1 MGLWMRVG
9 TIGDVFI
16 VWIISCFVEWSGWR
30 HVPVQSPHQTAGVR
44 QRHTAAHSVHR
55 GHDLLTEDARGP
67 DQR

>member
-9 TIGDVFI
+9 SIGDVFI
-16 VWIISCFVEWSGWR
+16 DWIISCFVEWSGWR
-30 HVPVQSPHQTAGVR
+30 HVPVQSPHQTAGVC